1 MGSDGTAATRARSD
15 ARPILDRQLA
25 ALMDLARSRRFRGD
39 DLAGDFAAISE
50 AAGRAIG
57 VARTGVW
64 MLDEKRDELRCVDLF
79 ELPSGTHGRGPT
91 LHRADYPAYFAGLDQ
106 RSMVV
111 AHDALTDPQT
121 REYSANYLVP
131 NRIASI
137 LDATVRLR
145 GQLVGILCLEEVG
158 AARRWTE
165 EEQVFCRAVGD
176 LVSLAVESAERYRS
190 EQAEAALARRLE
202 QVGRFE
208 QLGRVAG
215 GIAHDFNH
223 FLGVILGNLD
233 LLKDGAPDELARR
246 PEFEAAIAATLH
258 ARDVV
263 RQLLVFGRGER
274 PPLVPLDLRD
284 VIAEALSYLNA
295 IRPQG
300 VLLEGARADAPLPVM
315 GDATQ
320 LLQVLVNLCTNA
332 FQAVGDGGCVRV
344 TARETTVDAATA
356 RLHPPLAAGAAL
368 LLEVRDDGRGMD
380 ETTQARIFEPFF
392 TTKPA
397 GRGVGLGLAVVHGI
411 VQHHG
416 GAIAIESAPGL
427 GTTIR
432 IWLPRAAQAPPVAK
446 HPAAQPLPRGRGE
459 RLLVVDDQVAIADLA
474 RSQLPRL
481 GYRAEVFT
489 DPVRALAALEQRRSD
504 FDAVI
509 TDYSMPAMSG
519 LDLAARA
526 RALRA
531 DLPIVLMSGFD
542 SDSSVASSPGSPI
555 SAVLPKPFDLTT
567 LATTLAELF
576 RPREATA
583 DAPPR

>member
-1 MGSDGTAATRARSD
+1 MGSDGTAAVRARSEV
-15 ARPILDRQLA
+15 RPLLERQLA
-25 ALMDLARSRRFRGD
+25 ALMELARSRRFLGD

-50 AAGRAIG
+50 TAGRAIG

-64 MLDEKRDELRCVDLF
+64 LLDESREQLRCVDLF
-79 ELPSGTHGRGPT
+79 ELPSGLHSRGPT
-91 LHRADYPAYFAGLDQ
+91 LHRADYPAYFAGLGK

-111 AHDALTDPQT
+111 AHDALTDPET
-121 REYSANYLVP
+121 REYAAAYLVP
-131 NRIASI
+131 NRIAST

-145 GQLVGILCLEEVG
+145 GQLVGVLCLEEVG
-158 AARRWTE
+158 AARRWSE
-165 EEQVFCRAVGD
+165 EEQVFARAVGD

-190 EQAEAALARRLE
+190 EQAERALARRLE

-233 LLKDGAPDELARR
+233 LLRDAAPRELAQRA
-246 PEFEAAIAATLH
+246 EFEAAIAATLH

-284 VIAEALSYLNA
+284 VIAEALSYLSA

-300 VLLEGARADAPLPVM
+300 VLLEGARAEAPLPVM

-332 FQAVGDGGCVRV
+332 FHAVSDGGCVRI
-344 TARETTVDAATA
+344 TAREVTVDAATA

-380 ETTQARIFEPFF
+380 EATLARVFEPFF
-392 TTKPA
+392 STKPA
-397 GRGVGLGLAVVHGI
+397 GRGVGLGLAVVHGV

-416 GAIAIESAPGL
+416 GAIVVESAPGA
-427 GTTIR
+427 GTTMR
-432 IWLPRAAQAPPVAK
+432 IWLPRCTQLL
-446 HPAAQPLPRGRGE
+446 PAAKQLTPEPLPRGRGE

-489 DPVRALAALEQRRSD
+489 DPVRALAALESRPAE

-509 TDYSMPAMSG
+509 TDLSMPTMNG
-519 LDLAARA
+519 LDLAARV

-542 SDSSVASSPGSPI
+542 SDPSAAERPGSPI
-555 SAVLPKPFDLTT
+555 AAVLPKPFDLTT
-567 LATTLAELF
+567 LATTLAAVLAK
-576 RPREATA
+576 RGR
-583 DAPPR
+583 